1 MGGQEDYDIEDETFM
16 KWFIDYWINWCI
28 DGWTEWKRVVVRCDG
43 VGVVK
48 CGLIVGEPLASRLWN
63 KDKG

>member
-1 MGGQEDYDIEDETFM
+1 M
-16 KWFIDYWINWCI
+16 KTC
-28 DGWTEWKRVVVRCDG
+28 GVVRRDVMG
-43 VGVVK
+43 WGVVK